1 MIWFPILCIISL
13 CSIVILWGD
22 NMANHITLY
31 NYSGENNRVGKTLSG
46 GSSFTTVV
54 FRDSIDF
61 HNPVFPI
68 ESDVSP
74 AYNYAEVEQDGTTR
88 YYFARVENV
97 RRGLSLIHC
106 SLDVLQTFD
115 LSAVPVVPARSE
127 NRYNAWLIDTRRPI
141 ETTVQHY
148 NVPFSGDN
156 LDYANMSL
164 IAGIV
169 GTGGE
174 PTNI

>member
-1 MIWFPILCIISL
+1 MSTRLSCNT
-13 CSIVILWGD
+13 VILWGD
-22 NMANHITLY
+22 IMANHITLY
-31 NYSGENNRVGKTLSG
+31 NYSGENNRVGKTLESG
-46 GSSFTTVV
+46 TTFSTVV
-54 FRDSIDF
+54 FRDSVDF

-68 ESDVSP
+68 ESNVSP
-74 AYNYAEVEQDGTTR
+74 AFNYAEVEQDGATR

-97 RRGLSLIHC
+97 RNGLSMIHC
-106 SLDVLQTFD
+106 VLDVLQSFD
-115 LSAVPVVPARSE
+115 LSSVPVVPARSAS
-127 NRYNAWLIDTRRPI
+127 NQNHFLIDTSRPF

-148 NVPFSGDN
+148 NLRFSGAN
-156 LDYANMSL
+156 LDFANMSL

>member
-1 MIWFPILCIISL
+1 MLVF
-13 CSIVILWGD
+13 
-22 NMANHITLY
+22 
-31 NYSGENNRVGKTLSG
+31 
-46 GSSFTTVV
+46 GS
-54 FRDSIDF
+54 
-61 HNPVFPI
+61 VFPI

-74 AYNYAEVEQDGTTR
+74 AFNYAEVEQDGTTR

-97 RRGLSLIHC
+97 RRGLSMIHC
-106 SLDVLQTFD
+106 TLDVLQTFD
-115 LSAVPVVPARSE
+115 LSAVPVVPARSS
-127 NRYNAWLIDTRRPI
+127 NRYNAWLIDTRRPV